1 MGEGA
6 KLGERVGECVV
17 WGEWGPAKW
26 LDKSQCSAYALGA
39 AHYMCGA

>member
-6 KLGERVGECVV
+6 KLGERVEECVV
-17 WGEWGPAKW
+17 CGGWGGGPAKW

-39 AHYMCGA
+39 AL